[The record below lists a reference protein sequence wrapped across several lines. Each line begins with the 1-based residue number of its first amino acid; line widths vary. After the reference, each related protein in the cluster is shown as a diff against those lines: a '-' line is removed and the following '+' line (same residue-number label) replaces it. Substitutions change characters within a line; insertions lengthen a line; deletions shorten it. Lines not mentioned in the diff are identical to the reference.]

1 MSVGIVKSQLEDVKD
16 NLKKLFNQISYQ
28 PKKKKIFLKP
38 NIVAPQPPE
47 TGVITH
53 PLLISALVEIF
64 QEQGCEVVIGEGS
77 SVAQDTQKV
86 FEMTDYSSIAKMYGI
101 ELINLDKAERIEHE
115 WKYGKLKLPKLI
127 DTHEYINV
135 AKMKTHIETKVSLGM
150 KNQKGL
156 LLPNDKRKFH
166 LKYYLHE
173 AVYELSKIVTPDLTI
188 IDGIIALEGDGPGR
202 AGDPVDMGLLIAGTD
217 LIEVDNVAYRIMG
230 FDKDEIDYIPPCE
243 KIQIL
248 GLNIDEVK
256 KIFKKP
262 KDKYASFKNINFYNM
277 RACSGCIES
286 FAGGFARADKTKFV
300 KPITVLAGKEAELK
314 SHNNET
320 ICYGDCT
327 KNFAA
332 KHSLPHI
339 NGCPPKPIQVA
350 SIPNMLAGKDDNI

>member
-1 MSVGIVKSQLEDVKD
+1 MSVGIVNSQLEDVKD
-16 NLKKLFNQISYQ
+16 NLKKLFGLINYQ

-64 QEQGCEVVIGEGS
+64 QEQGYEVVIGEGA

-86 FEMTDYSSIAKMYGI
+86 FDMTDYSSIAKRYGI
-101 ELINLDKAERIEHE
+101 ELINLDKAERIECE

-173 AVYELSKIVTPDLTI
+173 AVNELSKIVTPNLTI

-202 AGDPVDMGLLIAGTD
+202 AGDPLDMGVLMAGTN

-230 FDKDEIDYIPPCE
+230 FDKDEIDYIPIYE
-243 KIQIL
+243 NIQTV
-248 GLNIDEVK
+248 GLNIDDVK
-256 KIFKKP
+256 REFKKP

-286 FAGGFARADKTKFV
+286 FAAGFARADKSKFM
-300 KPITVLAGKEAELK
+300 KPINVLAGKEAKLN
-314 SHNNET
+314 SNINET

-327 KNFAA
+327 KKFASEY
-332 KHSLPHI
+332 SLIHI
-339 NGCPPKPIQVA
+339 SGCPPQPIQVVN
-350 SIPNMLAGKDDNI
+350 IPNMLNGKD